1 MTVPSDQEYWN
12 QQSWVESA
20 NDPAVGF
27 PLQSLPL
34 CSFVPPENA
43 DGASHLGVGIGE
55 FVLDLHALSRRG
67 YFSQMGTDVEAALLA
82 PHLNA
87 LARCGNAAWATP
99 RLALSMDL
107 HKGQDSRGRSE
118 LEPHLV
124 PQRGLRF
131 SKPFAVGNYTDFY
144 ASMHHAEN
152 VGRLFRPDQPLL
164 SNYKWIPVG
173 YHGRASSLVISG
185 TGIRRPRGQFKL
197 SGQDAPEFRPTAQL
211 DYELEVGAYI
221 GVGNALGEPIPIDG
235 IATGVLSA
243 ENHIFGLSLLN
254 DWSARDIQSW
264 EYQPLGPFL
273 GKSFATSVSPWVVTM
288 DARDPYRVPLHP
300 RTAGDPKPLPYLAE
314 PTWMEG
320 KSGFD
325 IKLEVHLSTVQMRA
339 SSLAPLR
346 LSSGNLCDLFW
357 SFGQMIA
364 HHTSNGCNLVEGDLI
379 ASGTVSGPHPGSEG
393 CLLEITRRGT
403 APIRLPSGETRS
415 FLEDGDEVILS
426 GFCEKEG
433 FPRISFGECRGT
445 VLPSAGAS

>member
-34 CSFVPPENA
+34 CSFVSPGSA

-55 FVLDLHALSRRG
+55 FVLDVHSLSSRG
-67 YFSQMGTDVEAALLA
+67 YFAQLGPEVEAALLA
-82 PHLNA
+82 PQLNA
-87 LARCGNAAWATP
+87 LARCGYGAWATP
-99 RLALSMDL
+99 RLALSMHL
-107 HKGQDSRGRSE
+107 LKGQDSLGRSE
-118 LEPHLV
+118 LERHLV
-124 PQRGLRF
+124 PQRDVRF
-131 SKPFAVGNYTDFY
+131 CKPFAVGNYTDFY

-164 SNYKWIPVG
+164 PNYKWLPIG
-173 YHGRASSLVISG
+173 YHGRASSLVVSG
-185 TGIRRPRGQFKL
+185 TEIRRPSGQFRL
-197 SGQDAPEFRPTAQL
+197 SGQDAPEFLPTAQL

-221 GVGNALGEPIPIDG
+221 GVGNALGELIPVDG
-235 IATGVLSA
+235 IATAVLSA

-288 DARDPYRVPLHP
+288 DALDPYRVPLYS
-300 RTAGDPKPLPYLAE
+300 RATDDPKPLPYLAE
-314 PTWMEG
+314 PAWMERR
-320 KSGFD
+320 SRFD
-325 IKLEVHLSTVQMRA
+325 IKLEVLLSTAQMRA
-339 SSLAPLR
+339 SSLGPVR
-346 LSSGNLCDLFW
+346 LSSGNLRDLYW

-379 ASGTVSGPHPGSEG
+379 ASGTVSGPQETSRG
-393 CLLEITRRGT
+393 CLLEITRQG
-403 APIRLPSGETRS
+403 ASPVRLPNEEIRS

-433 FPRISFGECRGT
+433 SPRISLGECRGT
-445 VLPSAGAS
+445 ILPAAGAG